1 MKKSTI
7 LMLVVIY
14 IVAFFVVGLLGVSI
28 RSHYQVN
35 YVEELLVKPLEETQ
49 EILQEDVENGGHSV
63 EEIKNEED
71 VDHIRYNRKY
81 TYRTVYQA
89 DLVLKFKIQ
98 VMPENSTYN
107 KFETEYTEKPNIFTV
122 DVNDDSTVY
131 IHVKKKG
138 VINIKFLSTDAN
150 RTESD
155 LYITVFKEGTV
166 LKGDS
171 IYTD

>member
-35 YVEELLVKPLEETQ
+35 YVEQLLIKPLEET
-49 EILQEDVENGGHSV
+49 EKILQEDVENGGHSV

-71 VDHIRYNRKY
+71 VDHVRYNRIY

-89 DLVLKFKIQ
+89 DLVLKFKVQ

-107 KFETEYTEKPNIFTV
+107 QFETAYTQKASLFTV

-131 IHVKKKG
+131 IHVKKRG

-155 LYITVFKEGTV
+155 LTIYVFKEGTV
-166 LKGDS
+166 LKGEQ
-171 IYTD
+171 Y